1 MANNKIKGLLKTQ
14 LKNQAIVIIKNEEK
28 VAALKAKYQERI
40 EKLQKELDEKL
51 ANNPQVVMVDAAKAV
66 IKSILG
72 EDIPAKD
79 IVSTKVE
86 QVKIFDNI
94 ANKTTYV
101 WNEEFAKKYFDKEE
115 KEEKQETE
123 TAETETKTNEENN

>member
-14 LKNQAIVIIKNEEK
+14 LKNQAIIVLKYEEK
-28 VAALKAKYQERI
+28 VEALKAKYQERI
-40 EKLQKELDEKL
+40 EKLQKELEQKL
-51 ANNPQVVMVDAAKAV
+51 DSNVQVVMVNAAKAV
-66 IKSILG
+66 IKSIVG

-79 IVSTKVE
+79 IISTKVE
-86 QVKIFDNI
+86 KIKIFDNM

-115 KEEKQETE
+115 SKEETE
-123 TAETETKTNEENN
+123 TVETETKEENKENEF

>member
-14 LKNQAIVIIKNEEK
+14 LKNQAIIVLKYEEK
-28 VAALKAKYQERI
+28 VEALKAKYQERI
-40 EKLQKELDEKL
+40 EKLQKELEQRLDS
-51 ANNPQVVMVDAAKAV
+51 NVQVVMVNAAKAV
-66 IKSILG
+66 IKSIVG

-79 IVSTKVE
+79 IISTKVE
-86 QVKIFDNI
+86 QVKIFDNM

-115 KEEKQETE
+115 GKEETE
-123 TAETETKTNEENN
+123 TVETETKEENKENEF